1 MPSDVSPRKAVFL
14 DRDAT
19 IIEDMEFSVDP
30 AELRPFPE
38 AIEGMRKLQEAGYA
52 LVIITNQSGVARG
65 YFDEA
70 ALKAVNDRLV
80 AMIKNQGIDIEAI
93 YYCPHYETGAV
104 EEYAIAC
111 GCRKPEPGMLLR
123 AAEEYGIDLAASWM
137 VGDRPADVGAG
148 RAAGCRTIRVL
159 TGPAPVEG
167 DPEPDAIADDLSQA
181 ADIIL
186 SR

>member
-38 AIEGMRKLQEAGYA
+38 AIDGMRKLQEAGYA
-52 LVIITNQSGVARG
+52 LVIITNQSGIARG
-65 YFDEA
+65 YFDEV
-70 ALKAVNDRLV
+70 ALKSVNTLLV
-80 AMIKNQGIDIEAI
+80 AILKEQGIDIEAV
-93 YYCPHYETGAV
+93 YYCPHHAKGVV
-104 EEYAIAC
+104 EEYAVDC
-111 GCRKPEPGMLLR
+111 ECRKPRPGMLLR
-123 AAEEYGIDLAASWM
+123 AAKEYGIDLAASWM

-148 RAAGCRTIRVL
+148 LAAGCRTIRVL
-159 TGPAPVEG
+159 TGPAPIADG
-167 DPEPDAIADDLSQA
+167 PASDAIAHNVSEA

-186 SR
+186 AR